1 MQLSFAPMIRLAKT
15 NRPDKYPE
23 VSVVLATVT
32 SFFVFYFLHGC
43 VVLVR
48 HTLDAIGMDLDHH
61 HLWMIKV
68 GNNLFSNSGIPEFGN
83 RNSDLEFRI
92 SNFFFLYGMKH
103 HKLACGVIIMKAI
116 LFCEHPK
123 INQN

>member
-1 MQLSFAPMIRLAKT
+1 MLNFLQLSFPPMIRLAKT

-32 SFFVFYFLHGC
+32 SFFVFYFFHGG

-68 GNNLFSNSGIPEFGN
+68 G
-83 RNSDLEFRI
+83 
-92 SNFFFLYGMKH
+92 FFLWMEYGER
-103 HKLACGVIIMKAI
+103 AI
-116 LFCEHPK
+116 S
-123 INQN
+123 

>member
-68 GNNLFSNSGIPEFGN
+68 GNNLFSNSGIPEFEIQ
-83 RNSDLEFRI
+83 NSKFGSRI
-92 SNFFFLYGMKH
+92 PKFGIRFFFV
-103 HKLACGVIIMKAI
+103 CV
-116 LFCEHPK
+116 E
-123 INQN
+123 

>member
-83 RNSDLEFRI
+83 RNSDLEFRN
-92 SNFFFLYGMKH
+92 SKFEFFFVWNE
-103 HKLACGVIIMKAI
+103 AS
-116 LFCEHPK
+116 
-123 INQN
+123 

>member
-68 GNNLFSNSGIPEFGN
+68 GNNLFSNSGIPEFEIQ
-83 RNSDLEFRI
+83 NSDLEFRNSECDI
-92 SNFFFLYGMKH
+92 FLCVWNE
-103 HKLACGVIIMKAI
+103 AVINWPAV
-116 LFCEHPK
+116 
-123 INQN
+123 

>member
-1 MQLSFAPMIRLAKT
+1 MIRLAKT

-83 RNSDLEFRI
+83 RNSDFEFRN
-92 SNFFFLYGMKH
+92 SKFEFFFVWNE
-103 HKLACGVIIMKAI
+103 AS
-116 LFCEHPK
+116 
-123 INQN
+123 